1 MVLILSH
8 KLRISFKMFAPFRS
22 AVTFKNTDVSKFSS
36 QIKIQGKRSRNSASR
51 SPKTPETFPDSS
63 KTQSCWNENYL
74 IQFIHYIFFFNP
86 ISQRAALNSRICDR
100 NIFIKSRLITRG
112 AANRADASGSCGSH
126 DALSINFGEVVWVLG
141 LPSFRL
147 SRRRNFSRKP

>member
-22 AVTFKNTDVSKFSS
+22 AVTFKNTDVSKFPS
-36 QIKIQGKRSRNSASR
+36 QIKFQGKRSETLRVARQKHRRHFQIPQRLNPAGM
-51 SPKTPETFPDSS
+51 KTISS
-63 KTQSCWNENYL
+63 SSSIK
-74 IQFIHYIFFFNP
+74 FFFFNP

-112 AANRADASGSCGSH
+112 AANRADASGSHGSY

-141 LPSFRL
+141 FGSSFLPFVAAA
-147 SRRRNFSRKP
+147 